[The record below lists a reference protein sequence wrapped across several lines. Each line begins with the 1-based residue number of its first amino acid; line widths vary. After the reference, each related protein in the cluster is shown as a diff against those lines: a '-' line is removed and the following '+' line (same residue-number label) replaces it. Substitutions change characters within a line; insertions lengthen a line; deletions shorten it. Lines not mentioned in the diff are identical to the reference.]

1 MNPGLKPADQ
11 RNPPLSENRAVYIP
25 CASGEQTQTDFL
37 IQRHGDLIQILGH
50 PDRLMTPQDALMAAT
65 ALKRVAMGTIV
76 DSMQQSEAM
85 DILAH
90 AFERMNDARE

>member
-1 MNPGLKPADQ
+1 MNPGLNPAERGNQ
-11 RNPPLSENRAVYIP
+11 LMSEDRAVYIP

-50 PDRLMTPQDALMAAT
+50 PDRLMMPQDALPAAT
-65 ALKRVAMGTIV
+65 ALKRVALGAIV
-76 DSMQQSEAM
+76 DSMQQSETL